1 MQRFKQMS
9 LVSSSPSLSVS
20 LRRGETPARN
30 QTPESRRGFTL
41 VELLVVIAIIGVLVG
56 LLLPAVQAAREAAR
70 RMSCSNNM
78 KQLGL
83 ALHMYHDTNLKMP
96 PASFQATVTNQRP
109 ASWLV
114 RILPFMEQRAAYD
127 QSTFAGTDWASR
139 SDGTNLNWQAYHGL
153 QVPALNC
160 PSSPLPTTR
169 TDAASSS
176 TVALGAPA
184 NLEIQV
190 PSYVGVAGD
199 FNSQNVQKSI
209 WNGHH
214 GMSDYNGM
222 IISIDNR
229 NTEAVRFASITDG
242 TSNTLAIGEQSDYMR
257 VREADG
263 SFSKYDQRAGN
274 WWGGAWSGGGGGS
287 SQASEGY
294 WMNISSTRV
303 GVNYVSTQGRYT
315 PHGIGPYWY
324 GRPGHHTVFGS
335 AHPGGAQ
342 FTLGD
347 GSVRFVSE
355 NIRFDILSF
364 LANRADGEVING
376 EF

>member
-1 MQRFKQMS
+1 M
-9 LVSSSPSLSVS
+9 PSRPLLSFFVTAS
-20 LRRGETPARN
+20 ELSDRRGCRRP
-30 QTPESRRGFTL
+30 RRGFTL

-96 PASFQATVTNQRP
+96 PATFTATVTNQRP

-114 RILPFMEQRAAYD
+114 RILPYMEQRAAYD
-127 QSTFAGTDWASR
+127 QSTFSGTDWASR
-139 SDGTNLNWQAYHGL
+139 SDGTNLNWQAYHGM
-153 QVPALNC
+153 QVETLNC
-160 PSSPLPTTR
+160 PSSPLPTMR
-169 TDAASSS
+169 TDAASST

-199 FNSQNVQKSI
+199 FNPQNVQNSI

-214 GMSDYNGM
+214 GMSDYNGI
-222 IISIDNR
+222 IISIDDR
-229 NTEAVRFASITDG
+229 NSEAVRFASITDG
-242 TSNTLAIGEQSDYMR
+242 TSNTLAVGEQSDYMR
-257 VREADG
+257 VRAADG
-263 SFSKYDQRAGN
+263 TISKYDQRAGN
-274 WWGGAWSGGGGGS
+274 WWGGAWSGGGGGTS
-287 SQASEGY
+287 RASEGY

-355 NIRFDILSF
+355 NIRFDILSY